1 MPCCGKRVCIEC
13 MNLSAEEMASGNM
26 KKWCLL
32 CRVPLHK
39 STIEFFERVKK
50 RMKQN
55 DPEAYYELGDAYNRG
70 RWHLPQ
76 DDRKAFEL
84 FKQSSELGSCRAQ
97 YESGYAY
104 YYGEGVEKNVKK
116 AIHHWKLAAIG
127 GHEQARYNLGA
138 IEGNNGNVERSVK
151 HYIIAA
157 RAGHEYSLAG
167 VKEGFM
173 KGDVAKEE
181 YADTLRAYQKAQD
194 DMKSDMRDEFA
205 KLLSEH
211 PLH

>member
-1 MPCCGKRVCIEC
+1 VCIEC
-13 MNLSAEEMASGNM
+13 MNLSAEEMASGNI

-32 CRVPLHK
+32 CRVPLLHK

-84 FKQSSELGSCRAQ
+84 FKQGSELGSCRAH

-157 RAGHEYSLAG
+157 KCGFELSLKVVGECYEAGYIT
-167 VKEGFM
+167 K
-173 KGDVAKEE
+173 DD
-181 YADTLRAYQKAQD
+181 YASTLRAYQASVNE
-194 DMKSDMRDEFA
+194 MKSEERTKAA
-205 KLLSEH
+205 KVKD
-211 PLH
+211 